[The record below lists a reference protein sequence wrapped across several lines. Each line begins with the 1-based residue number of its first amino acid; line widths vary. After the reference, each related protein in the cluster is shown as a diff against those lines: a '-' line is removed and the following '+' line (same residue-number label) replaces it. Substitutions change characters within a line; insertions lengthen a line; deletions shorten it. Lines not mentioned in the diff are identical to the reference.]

1 MRNLE
6 LGNET
11 EKDVFNLVTSAE
23 QREKSRA
30 SQWVRPS
37 DSRIQRSSTEPLDSF
52 NKKWFNNRFMTT
64 WINLQI
70 YTKGVAGVFKG
81 DGGGGRVLH
90 WIKQRVITS
99 FCHLNIASC
108 ASCLLTKGGGGC
120 HGYKHLYSFLILK
133 STSHLQWEPVAF
145 CLYFFPQKHYHN

>member
-23 QREKSRA
+23 QREKCYSLPV
-30 SQWVRPS
+30 SQTFGFQDPTLFHWATR
-37 DSRIQRSSTEPLDSF
+37 QF
-52 NKKWFNNRFMTT
+52 QNKKWLNNRFMMT

-81 DGGGGRVLH
+81 EGGGCV
-90 WIKQRVITS
+90 T
-99 FCHLNIASC
+99 LNQTESNHQFSPPKYCKLCKLFAY
-108 ASCLLTKGGGGC
+108 KGGGGGC
-120 HGYKHLYSFLILK
+120 HGYKHLHSFLILK

-145 CLYFFPQKHYHN
+145 CLYFFPQKRYHN

>member
-23 QREKSRA
+23 QREKCYSLPV
-30 SQWVRPS
+30 SQTFGFQDPTLFHWATR
-37 DSRIQRSSTEPLDSF
+37 QF
-52 NKKWFNNRFMTT
+52 QNKKWLNNRFMMT

-81 DGGGGRVLH
+81 EGGGVLH

-99 FCHLNIASC
+99 FRHLNIASC
-108 ASCLLTKGGGGC
+108 ASCLLTKVGGGGC
-120 HGYKHLYSFLILK
+120 HGYKHLHSFLILK

-145 CLYFFPQKHYHN
+145 CLYFFPQKRYHN

>member
-81 DGGGGRVLH
+81 EGGVC
-90 WIKQRVITS
+90 VT
-99 FCHLNIASC
+99 LNQTESNHQFSPPKYCKLCKLFAY
-108 ASCLLTKGGGGC
+108 KGGGGVSRVQA
-120 HGYKHLYSFLILK
+120 L
-133 STSHLQWEPVAF
+133 V
-145 CLYFFPQKHYHN
+145 FFPNS